1 MSSDRSRHSIA
12 AGAGGVLVTVI
23 LVNVIRRLVPLPDID
38 LPVSFPDLPA
48 WIDPAVDVARTA
60 LKVKTWLLAGV
71 VVVLVVATWLDRRGP
86 GTFNR

>member
-1 MSSDRSRHSIA
+1 
-12 AGAGGVLVTVI
+12 
-23 LVNVIRRLVPLPDID
+23 
-38 LPVSFPDLPA
+38 
-48 WIDPAVDVARTA
+48 VDVARTA